1 MPRFVLLEHVG
12 HPDDAGGR
20 HFDLLLEDGP
30 ACRTWKLLDVPQLG
44 SEAVAALELPRH
56 RLEWL
61 DTLEAEVSG
70 NRGVARRLDAGTF
83 EPAALDADSLAE
95 AASLVLELSGARL
108 TGRLRLEAVGDG
120 WAVRLGADRPTDP
133 VPGYDGSS

>member
-30 ACRTWKLLDVPQLG
+30 ACRTWKMLDIPQPG
-44 SEAVAALELPRH
+44 GDAVAARELPRH

-61 DTLEAEVSG
+61 DTQQAAVSG
-70 NRGVARRLDAGTF
+70 NRGVARRIDAGTY
-83 EPAALDADSLAE
+83 EPVTLDADSLA
-95 AASLVLELSGARL
+95 AAGSLVLQVAGTRVA
-108 TGRLRLEAVGDG
+108 GRLRLEAVGDG
-120 WAVRLGADRPTDP
+120 WGVRLGVDR
-133 VPGYDGSS
+133 

>member
-30 ACRTWKLLDVPQLG
+30 ACRTWKLFDLPQPG
-44 SEAVAALELPRH
+44 GEAVAALELPRH
-56 RLEWL
+56 RLAWL
-61 DTLEAEVSG
+61 DTLEADVSG

-83 EPAALDADSLAE
+83 EPAAIDADSLAE

-108 TGRLRLEAVGDG
+108 AGRLRLEAVGDG
-120 WAVRLGADRPTDP
+120 WAVRLHADRETGLAS
-133 VPGYDGSS
+133 GYDGVS

>member
-30 ACRTWKLLDVPQLG
+30 ACRTWKLLDIPQPG
-44 SEAVAALELPRH
+44 GAAVAARELPRH

-61 DTLEAEVSG
+61 DTQQAAVSG
-70 NRGVARRLDAGTF
+70 NRGVARRIDAGTYDTVT
-83 EPAALDADSLAE
+83 LDADSLAD
-95 AASLVLELSGARL
+95 AGRLVLQVAGTRVA
-108 TGRLRLEAVGDG
+108 GQLRLEAVGDG
-120 WAVRLGADRPTDP
+120 WGVRLGVDR
-133 VPGYDGSS
+133 

>member
-1 MPRFVLLEHVG
+1 MPRFVLLEHAG
-12 HPDDAGGR
+12 HPDDACGQ

-30 ACRTWKLLDVPQLG
+30 ACRTWKLLDVPQPG
-44 SEAVAALELPRH
+44 GEAVAALELPRH

-83 EPAALDADSLAE
+83 EPVALDADSLAE
-95 AASLVLELSGARL
+95 AGSLVLQVAGERL
-108 TGRLRLEAVGDG
+108 AGRLRLEAMADG
-120 WAVRLGADRPTDP
+120 WAVRLGNGPT
-133 VPGYDGSS
+133 G